1 MTILANCKMTSATG
15 KPSNYV
21 ILSEVK
27 LQRSPE
33 GSRGKARLSISV
45 RPSRANHQNSE
56 MFRSAQ
62 HDRGIGFGLGLFA
75 LDT

>member
-21 ILSEVK
+21 ILSEAK
-27 LQRSPE
+27 NLSSSSKSKPPE
-33 GSRGKARLSISV
+33 W
-45 RPSRANHQNSE
+45 SE

-62 HDRGIGFGLGLFA
+62 HDRGIGFGPGLFA
-75 LDT
+75 LGT